1 MSYKKVCHIIEV
13 PFGEYCWNSKDEI
26 CNYFD
31 NEGGHPTCILDFGDL
46 IYNEQGIVEKP
57 PRCKKLQEIKLER
70 SNSNNGM

>member
-13 PFGEYCWNSKDEI
+13 PIGEYCWNSQHVI

-46 IYNEQGIVEKP
+46 EYDEEGLVEKP
-57 PRCKKLQEIKLER
+57 LKCRDLKEV
-70 SNSNNGM
+70 